1 MSKFSLLICFFFL
14 LAKANAQNLE
24 LDKVT
29 KEQLKEKVHPSDTSA
44 AAAFLFK
51 KARTV
56 FVYSS
61 KEGFSSKTE
70 FSIKLKI
77 YKKEGFNWAN
87 FEIPYYVGYEN
98 LNKEQV
104 AILKA
109 YTYNLEDGKIIKQKV
124 SGESKFKEKVN
135 ENWETK
141 IITFPNVK
149 EGSILELKY
158 EFKSENLSELPAFQ
172 FQYKIPLDYAI
183 YTTEIPGFY
192 LYQAIKTGFV
202 DVTINDRLE
211 NTTFSF
217 EDEYHRSSYINCQQI
232 KTIYEVA
239 NVKALTEENY
249 VSNMKNYFGKIENE
263 LKTIQFPKEPIK
275 QIASSWESV
284 AKSIFEEKSFGA
296 ELNKYSYFL
305 EDLKRITDKTESKL
319 DRLKAI
325 FDFVKNRMNWNGK
338 KGYYTKVGVETAYS
352 ESSGNVAEINLILA
366 SMLKNGGLDAAPVLL
381 STRDNGVP
389 MFPNRSKFNYVIV
402 AVNLDNQQ
410 FLLDATEKYATISNL
425 PIRDLNDKGRLINA
439 DGTSIEINLMPK
451 YNSDHTLNLLAKID
465 SLGEVTGQVR
475 EQYFDYNG
483 LKYRSN
489 YSGISEESYIEKIE
503 KKYPG
508 LEIDNFKVKND
519 KLVYEPIEENYNI
532 HNKNTVEIIGD
543 KMFFSP
549 MFHLA
554 LEQNPFKQEL
564 REFPVDFSFPNKE
577 KYIISLSIPDGYQV
591 ESMPKSIAISMDK
604 GYGNFSLTTSNTNNQ
619 LQINVVLNIN
629 TSIIPAEDYGTLKEF
644 YKVIMEK
651 ETEKIV
657 IKKI

>member
-14 LAKANAQNLE
+14 FSKANAQNFE

-29 KEQLKEKVHPSDTSA
+29 KEQLMEKVHPSDTSA

-56 FVYSS
+56 FMYSA

-172 FQYKIPLDYAI
+172 FQYKIPLDYAVF
-183 YTTEIPGFY
+183 TTEIPGFY
-192 LYQAIKTGFV
+192 LYQAIKTGYV
-202 DVTINDRLE
+202 NISVNDKIE
-211 NTTFSF
+211 NTTLNF
-217 EDEYHRSSYINCQQI
+217 EDAFHRTNYINCKQI

-239 NVKALTEENY
+239 NVPALNEENY
-249 VSNMKNYFGKIENE
+249 VSNINNYYGKIEHE
-263 LKTIQFPKEPIK
+263 LKTIQFPDEPVK
-275 QIASSWESV
+275 QIATSWESV
-284 AKSIFEEKSFGA
+284 AKTIFEEKSFGE
-296 ELNKYSYFL
+296 ELNKNSYFL

-325 FDFVKNRMNWNGK
+325 FDLVKNRMNWNGK
-338 KGYYTKVGVETAYS
+338 KGYYTKVGVETAYR
-352 ESSGNVAEINLILA
+352 ESTGNVAEINLILA
-366 SMLKNGGLDAAPVLL
+366 SMLKKGGLDAAPVLL

-389 MFPNRSKFNYVIV
+389 LFPNRSKFNYVIV

-439 DGTSIEINLMPK
+439 DGTSVEIKLMPK
-451 YNSDHTLNLLAKID
+451 HNSDHTLSLLAKID
-465 SLGEVTGQVR
+465 PLGEVTGQVR

-483 LKYRSN
+483 LNYRSN
-489 YSGISEESYIEKIE
+489 YSGIAEESYIEKIE
-503 KKYPG
+503 KLYPG
-508 LEIDNFKVKND
+508 LEIENFKVKND

-532 HNKNTVEIIGD
+532 RNKNAVEVIGD

-549 MFHLA
+549 ILYLA
-554 LEQNPFKQEL
+554 REQNPFK
-564 REFPVDFSFPNKE
+564 RESRQYPIDFAFSFKD
-577 KYIISLSIPDGYQV
+577 KYTIVIAFPDGYSV
-591 ESMPKSIAISMDK
+591 ERMPKSISIAMDK
-604 GYGNFSLTTSNTNNQ
+604 GYGNFSMTTSITDNQ
-619 LQINVVLNIN
+619 LQINMVLKIN
-629 TSIIPAEDYGTLKEF
+629 SSIIPAEDYNILKEF
-644 YKVIMEK
+644 YKVVVEK